1 MRRLLLIPLL
11 LLSLSV
17 AASETLRVGQQVLSV
32 GDTATHTIDL
42 LGTPSYKEPVQN
54 RYGAYLGERWQYSR
68 DDGHVVIVTIIR
80 GKVAGIEDQRS

>member
-1 MRRLLLIPLL
+1 MRHLLLISLL
-11 LLSLSV
+11 LLSFSV
-17 AASETLRVGQQVLSV
+17 FASETLRVGQQVLSV
-32 GDTATHTIDL
+32 GDTATHAIDL

-80 GKVAGIEDQRS
+80 GKVTGIEDRRS